1 MIPWL
6 RGSSGRGR
14 ISSGEACSI
23 LNRIGIPRGE
33 DFHTLSSS
41 KVDALVDEAKRRGYK
56 KPKNANGSRGRY
68 FHAYLQRS
76 CR

>member
-1 MIPWL
+1 MARRL
-6 RGSSGRGR
+6 SRVN
-14 ISSGEACSI
+14 ACEI
-23 LNRIGIPRGE
+23 LQRAGVPRGE

-41 KVDALVDEAKRRGYK
+41 KVDALLAEAKRAGYR

-68 FHAYLQRS
+68 FHAYLQRK